1 MLRRQFSVAALV
13 CMTSGLLA
21 SSYHVMTAADP
32 LSDPVALQSGQ
43 TGGAMNCAQTVGHIV
58 WLCSGPRLLAIDV
71 TDPTAPRVHGRTD
84 VLSGIIHALAIE
96 TDRPVAWVAAGS
108 GVTALD
114 LMDTDHPVVMSY
126 TPLVE
131 DPARLP
137 GRWKLALAAER
148 LWVVGDPLE
157 PLHGLDI
164 TDPRS
169 PTRVSS
175 QLSADPQH
183 TSVLGI
189 ATAGGRLYAVGR
201 FPGLRSPIDGVPIAG
216 VAVVALEPNVD
227 GALVVMAATAVPTGF
242 EAPTADLIWD
252 SGLLRVIFQGQQVRV
267 VSFRE
272 SANGLSLA
280 RFDTADPGGFV
291 EAVII
296 QGGRLYGSW
305 TWDEQ
310 TNLGVYV
317 FDLRRPNSTRQLA
330 AAAASLQDTGR
341 YSAALAIAGDQLWVA
356 DEGGSVRGLNLAD
369 PQLGETG
376 RLSLVGVASAAS
388 WVDRSES
395 VIVAAGNSLSVIDP
409 QGFVTASV
417 PVHTPGMTYIESDD
431 DLVLAITKTVAS
443 GVRSQQG
450 FHIWDLS
457 ASGGLQEVLASNDRM
472 APLISCGPSA
482 TMEDGSLLLAQ
493 ESADGSFMA
502 DWDLRSTSGPTEKNR
517 WPVVPC
523 TAMARTG
530 NIAGTVHIDGASPG
544 SAHTWWFSV
553 LDLST
558 GGRFNLRLGSAFG
571 SDGLATASLA
581 MVDRSA
587 WIVLKYRVSGRWRLE
602 VQSFDLSDP
611 GSPALAG
618 LWREDLV
625 GSPFGPLTAR
635 TGASGDR
642 LFVACPALYP
652 GDRVGRLIVFD
663 STDLTAT
670 RPLTSL
676 PVGSSVEGLSV
687 SEDGLSVAV
696 AGGRYGLEVIQRPL
710 GGWEAATPAPTVDP
724 KSPTTAPKPSAT
736 TVVRSRSWIPSI
748 GRP

>member
-1 MLRRQFSVAALV
+1 MLRRQFSVAVLV
-13 CMTSGLLA
+13 CITSGLLA

-32 LSDPVALQSGQ
+32 LSDAVARQSDQ

-114 LMDTDHPVVMSY
+114 LRDTHHPVVMSH
-126 TPLVE
+126 TALVE
-131 DPARLP
+131 DPERLT

-169 PTRVSS
+169 PVSVSS
-175 QLSADPQH
+175 QLSTDPQH

-201 FPGLRSPIDGVPIAG
+201 FPGLRSPIDGLPIAG

-317 FDLRRPNSTRQLA
+317 FDLRRPNSTRKLA

-369 PQLGETG
+369 PQLGEIG
-376 RLSLVGVASAAS
+376 RLSLVGVASAVS

-395 VIVAAGNSLSVIDP
+395 VIVAAGNILSVIDP
-409 QGFVTASV
+409 EGLVTASV
-417 PVHTPGMTYIESDD
+417 PVHTPGMTYVESDD

-443 GVRSQQG
+443 GLRSQG
-450 FHIWDLS
+450 FHIWALPS
-457 ASGGLQEVLASNDRM
+457 SGGAQEVLASNDQL
-472 APLISCGPSA
+472 APLSSCGPSA
-482 TMEDGSLLLAQ
+482 TMEGGSLLLAQ

-502 DWDLRSTSGPTEKNR
+502 YWDLRSTSGPTEKNR
-517 WPVVPC
+517 WPGVPC
-523 TAMARTG
+523 TAMARSG
-530 NIAGTVHIDGASPG
+530 NIAGTVYIDGAPPG
-544 SAHTWWFSV
+544 STDTWWFSV

-558 GGRFNLRLGSAFG
+558 GSRFNLSLGSAFG
-571 SDGLATASLA
+571 SVGLATASLA

-587 WIVLKYRVSGRWRLE
+587 WIVLKYRVNGRWRLE

-618 LWREDLV
+618 SWREDLV

-635 TGASGDR
+635 ASASGDR

-652 GDRVGRLIVFD
+652 GDRGGRLIVFD

-696 AGGRYGLEVIQRPL
+696 AGGRYGLEVIQRPF
-710 GGWEAATPAPTVDP
+710 GGWEAASPAPTVDP

-736 TVVRSRSWIPSI
+736 MVVRSRSWIPSM